1 MKNRK
6 FNFDKK
12 FKNRTIAI
20 FLLSI
25 IMVFIFAG
33 RMIYLYNSKYK
44 TRAAQQRLKVVKI
57 PAQRGK
63 IFDSSGNIIARNVKV
78 NCLYFFPKDLKEN
91 SKNKLIQGFSTILG
105 MDSSEI
111 DEVLN
116 SEDIVRVK
124 ENLTSEQVKKIRE
137 LDENSLSLTVEN
149 RRYYP
154 EGSTLSYVLGFT
166 NSDGNGLYGV
176 ESYYDNYLRGKY
188 GLNIFSGSRNG
199 SIISFEENK
208 EFKSDI
214 GKDITLNIDQGIS
227 ALVSNILKEA
237 NEKYKPKSIS
247 VIVTDPMTNRIIA
260 MENYPRFNSN
270 NPRQGRNKEEKKEL
284 ESLSEKERLNKYYDI
299 WRNKCISDIYEPGS
313 VYKLV
318 TSAIGL
324 EEGVFDENSNY
335 ECKGFY
341 NIASGVTIK
350 CVSWYDP
357 HGKQTMEEA
366 LANSCNPSFAQ
377 MSEQIGYAKMH
388 QYLKSFGFGELT
400 GIDLVGEQKGL
411 IPDSASSMNIA
422 QLCTMSYGHGIS
434 ATPIQVI
441 TAANAI
447 VNGGYVITPRVLNKV
462 GDKKVED
469 DKELVK
475 RQVISKSTSDRM
487 KQLMINNVEN
497 GGANAVKSSQYTV
510 GGKSGTTIKL
520 EDGVY
525 TSEKT
530 IASFYAAFP
539 MEDPK
544 YSVLVVVDEPTGM
557 NSGNAVAGEI
567 TKKINDEIAKLKNLN
582 KVNKETDITDVEV
595 PDFTGET
602 LRNAVN
608 KANAKG
614 IKIEIVNTSD
624 NDGIIIKSQSIDP
637 GTKINHTKVI
647 TLVADDS
654 GESTVKVPDLVGKYK
669 NEALSILKDTNLK
682 IIHTGDSKKTRIIKT
697 NPPADD
703 FLRQKD
709 TLELIYEPLK
719 KDDDKDNNNDV
730 ENNEEQDDQEDVEDN
745 QNNNW
750 QSDTLY
756 S

>member
-33 RMIYLYNSKYK
+33 RMLYLYNSRYK
-44 TRAAQQRLKVVKI
+44 TSAARQRMKVVKI
-57 PAQRGK
+57 PAERGK
-63 IFDSSGNIIARNVKV
+63 ILDSSGNIIAKNVKV
-78 NCLYFFPKDLKEN
+78 NCLYFFPKDLKEG
-91 SKNKLIQGFSTILG
+91 SINKLIQGFSTILG
-105 MDSSEI
+105 MNNSEI

-116 SEDIVRVK
+116 SKDIVRVK
-124 ENLTSEQVKKIRE
+124 ENLTSEQVEKIKNLE
-137 LDENSLSLTVEN
+137 ENSLSLTVEN

-154 EGSTLSYVLGFT
+154 EGSALSYVLGFT
-166 NSDGNGLYGV
+166 NSDGEGLYGV
-176 ESYYDNYLRGKY
+176 ESYYNKYLKGKY

-208 EFKSDI
+208 ELKSDS
-214 GKDITLNIDQGIS
+214 GEDITLNIDQSIS

-237 NEKYKPKSIS
+237 NEKYKPKSMS
-247 VIVTDPMTNRIIA
+247 VIVTDPMTNKVVA

-270 NPRQGRNKEEKKEL
+270 DPRKPRNKEEEKEL
-284 ESLSEKERLNKYYDI
+284 ESLTEKERLKKYYDI
-299 WRNKCISDIYEPGS
+299 WRNKSISDIYEPGS
-313 VYKLV
+313 VYKLI

-324 EEGVFDENSNY
+324 EEGVFDESSTY
-335 ECKGFY
+335 VCKGYY
-341 NIASGVTIK
+341 NIAKGVTIK

-377 MSEQIGYAKMH
+377 MAEQIGYAKMH
-388 QYLKSFGFGELT
+388 QYLKAFGFGELT

-447 VNGGYVITPRVLNKV
+447 VNGGYVITPRILDKV
-462 GDKKVED
+462 GDKKIED
-469 DKELVK
+469 EKELVK
-475 RQVISKSTSDRM
+475 RQVISKTTSDRM
-487 KQLMINNVEN
+487 KQLMVNNVEN

-539 MEDPK
+539 MENPK

-582 KVNKETDITDVEV
+582 RVNKESDITDVEV

-608 KANAKG
+608 KANSMG

-624 NDGIIIKSQSIDP
+624 NDGIIIKSQSVDP
-637 GTKINHTKVI
+637 GTKINHTKVV

-669 NEALSILKDTNLK
+669 NEALSILADTNLK
-682 IIHTGDSKKTRIIKT
+682 IIHTGNSQKSRIIKT
-697 NPPADD
+697 NPPAGE

-709 TLELIYEPLK
+709 TLELIYEPIK
-719 KDDDKDNNNDV
+719 TDDKNNHNHEEDNEDIDENQNDG
-730 ENNEEQDDQEDVEDN
+730 EEN
-745 QNNNW
+745 QNNW
-750 QSDTLY
+750 WSDILN